1 MNNEKKDIIKRIL
14 NDMYNDAKK
23 KWNTETAED
32 FATAMSEKYGFNPKD
47 D

>member
-1 MNNEKKDIIKRIL
+1 
-14 NDMYNDAKK
+14 MYNDAKK

-32 FATAMSEKYGFNPKD
+32 FAAAMSEKYGFNPKD

>member
-1 MNNEKKDIIKRIL
+1 
-14 NDMYNDAKK
+14 MYSDAKK
-23 KWNTETAED
+23 NGNTETVED